1 MDHQQPVPGFLNK
14 TRRKAVKDTSPNQPS
29 AQATS
34 QRTSRTKPDAATVP
48 PISKDGARS
57 TTNAAAKV
65 SGKRTGVG
73 KGRGMQSA
81 EAGALVQPSGLALAL
96 RGYSTRPD
104 LYDLA
109 VAHDPAAIHSAVD
122 AMLRGAATAGPAG
135 IADRQALYRML
146 GLPWATATSSGAT
159 AKDLGAALGA
169 AYGEAVSRL
178 EGHRRH
184 RRDTGREPV
193 TIEALPDNA

>member
-1 MDHQQPVPGFLNK
+1 MDEQQPVPSFLSR
-14 TRRKAVKDTSPNQPS
+14 TRRKTSKDTSPTQPS

-34 QRTSRTKPDAATVP
+34 PRASRTNPDAANVT
-48 PISKDGARS
+48 PISKDGASS
-57 TTNAAAKV
+57 TTGATAKV
-65 SGKRTGVG
+65 SGKRTGGG

-81 EAGALVQPSGLALAL
+81 DAGAQVQPSALALAL

-109 VAHDPAAIHSAVD
+109 VAHDPGAIHSAVD

-184 RRDTGREPV
+184 RLDTGREPV

>member
-1 MDHQQPVPGFLNK
+1 
-14 TRRKAVKDTSPNQPS
+14 
-29 AQATS
+29 
-34 QRTSRTKPDAATVP
+34 
-48 PISKDGARS
+48 
-57 TTNAAAKV
+57 
-65 SGKRTGVG
+65 
-73 KGRGMQSA
+73 MQSA

-146 GLPWATATSSGAT
+146 GLPWAPATSSGAT